1 MEWKDLASSIGKFA
15 PLLGTVIGGPAGAAV
30 GALVSATLGT
40 DNDPSAV
47 QQALVSN
54 PEVALKL
61 AQLEAD
67 QRVQL
72 QTLTVTAEQ
81 NRLTAE
87 TAQLGSVNATMQV
100 EATAEHW
107 PTYAWRPFI
116 GFVVGGMGAI
126 MALTIAAVY
135 IGVMLGESDP
145 KILEHLPPM
154 LFAMAGLMATL
165 TPILGVAS
173 YFRGKMQANPEIPT
187 DNRG

>member
-1 MEWKDLASSIGKFA
+1 MEWKDLTQSIGKFA
-15 PLLGTVIGGPAGAAV
+15 PLIGTVIGGPAGAAV

-54 PEVALKL
+54 PDVALKL

-72 QTLTVTAEQ
+72 QTLAVTAEQ
-81 NRLTAE
+81 NRLSAE
-87 TAQLGSVNATMQV
+87 TTQLGSVNTTIQT
-100 EATAEHW
+100 EAKAEHW

-135 IGVMLGESDP
+135 IGVMAGKADA
-145 KILEHLPPM
+145 KMLEHLPPM
-154 LFAMAGLMATL
+154 LFAMAGVMTTL

-173 YFRGKMQANPEIPT
+173 YFRGKMQADPAIPT